1 MSFKFAKWTK
11 DGEGINVG
19 TIVLIKEK
27 NLLCLPWAES
37 WILVHSGEDGV
48 VRTVTVKM
56 NAGIIKTIG
65 KMSMFTSN

>member
-1 MSFKFAKWTK
+1 MPAL
-11 DGEGINVG
+11 GR
-19 TIVLIKEK
+19 IVDI
-27 NLLCLPWAES
+27 
-37 WILVHSGEDGV
+37 HSGEDGV